1 MGQGVSTAAATLGC
15 TISSTMWRL
24 FGYNNNTSNGSE
36 AASPSDNAWPPL
48 FKPSAD
54 SAVAGAVNPT
64 SSHASSSSSSSL
76 GSVDL
81 EPVVLRPMATSAVI
95 SASTLTSPKL
105 TPPYPLNGLLKV
117 QSKGQVEEM
126 LEGLVRAATAKLQA
140 QPLQGL

>member
-1 MGQGVSTAAATLGC
+1 
-15 TISSTMWRL
+15 
-24 FGYNNNTSNGSE
+24 
-36 AASPSDNAWPPL
+36 
-48 FKPSAD
+48 
-54 SAVAGAVNPT
+54 
-64 SSHASSSSSSSL
+64 
-76 GSVDL
+76 
-81 EPVVLRPMATSAVI
+81 VLRPMATSAVI